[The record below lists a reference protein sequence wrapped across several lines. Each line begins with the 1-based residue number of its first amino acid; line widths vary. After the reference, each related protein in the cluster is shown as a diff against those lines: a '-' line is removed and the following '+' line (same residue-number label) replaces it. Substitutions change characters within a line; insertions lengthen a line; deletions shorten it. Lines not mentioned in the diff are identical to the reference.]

1 MSEHNPTESANDDDK
16 VDDAVDPRVQI
27 ELERLNTATDNIN
40 KLEVDLDEARATFR
54 ELLCESTMTIDTL
67 AKKLGTCIEKSRPYY
82 DARFKAKEA
91 LRDAQKAAIRFERAN
106 GQHAAAKEMVYL
118 AEEGLRMEGR
128 CFDHA
133 WQEMLNHA
141 TERVNESEH
150 ERAISESEHRHMTA
164 LYHNAEHT
172 VQRLQSDLKR
182 SITKSSLGARRSLL
196 LINSIA
202 YRHNLL
208 LLPYYEMKAQFHQA
222 LEKQKLRVSELERSV
237 GEAKMT
243 YAEALRNLEKISDEI
258 HRTRQYDSGDPK
270 ENNLKNNNKK
280 NSESSTESSITG
292 SPDSTDY
299 TSDEY
304 LRLPDKISPTSSIS
318 TKVQN
323 TTEYLG
329 LNNVNVS
336 STEPRKYI
344 KRKRPQSIASLST
357 IKNTQLP
364 QKTSVSTP
372 RLSEVITTLSPSAAA
387 SSSSSSSSNLAQIG
401 SNQLKRSKSSSNK
414 LNHDIKNPN
423 HQQNNKNI
431 DHTENNEK
439 WTEISLNNSPDDIYY
454 NNEMYSDED
463 DQIPYKPLP
472 SELSPESMIVTSGSS
487 DTKDARN
494 KKCLSHQQSLPATV
508 QNNEMTIG
516 EHKKSEITRSP
527 STKSRGKLDSSL
539 TNWITKNSAVYG
551 ESSCTSGNS
560 ARRQSLDMLWNT
572 GTGERMKELLNHGMM
587 MLNISS
593 LTERRS
599 SEPKLI
605 DNDDKLV
612 QKHDSK
618 IAVLK
623 GKVPSPLE
631 KTMNYLNPD
640 EETSDSESLASV
652 EMLSEDQISSLMM
665 EPDINQVCQEVLGT
679 PLVEVCPLLQQ
690 LQQ

>member
-1 MSEHNPTESANDDDK
+1 
-16 VDDAVDPRVQI
+16 
-27 ELERLNTATDNIN
+27 
-40 KLEVDLDEARATFR
+40 
-54 ELLCESTMTIDTL
+54 
-67 AKKLGTCIEKSRPYY
+67 
-82 DARFKAKEA
+82 
-91 LRDAQKAAIRFERAN
+91 
-106 GQHAAAKEMVYL
+106 
-118 AEEGLRMEGR
+118 
-128 CFDHA
+128 
-133 WQEMLNHA
+133 
-141 TERVNESEH
+141 
-150 ERAISESEHRHMTA
+150 
-164 LYHNAEHT
+164 
-172 VQRLQSDLKR
+172 
-182 SITKSSLGARRSLL
+182 
-196 LINSIA
+196 
-202 YRHNLL
+202 
-208 LLPYYEMKAQFHQA
+208 MKAQFHQA
-222 LEKQKLRVSELERSV
+222 LEKQKLR
-237 GEAKMT
+237 
-243 YAEALRNLEKISDEI
+243 
-258 HRTRQYDSGDPK
+258 TRQYDNGDPK
-270 ENNLKNNNKK
+270 ENNLKNSNNKK

-344 KRKRPQSIASLST
+344 KQ
-357 IKNTQLP
+357 
-364 QKTSVSTP
+364 
-372 RLSEVITTLSPSAAA
+372 
-387 SSSSSSSSNLAQIG
+387 
-401 SNQLKRSKSSSNK
+401 
-414 LNHDIKNPN
+414 
-423 HQQNNKNI
+423 
-431 DHTENNEK
+431 NNEK

-472 SELSPESMIVTSGSS
+472 SELSPESIINTSGSS
-487 DTKDARN
+487 DTKDA
-494 KKCLSHQQSLPATV
+494 Q
-508 QNNEMTIG
+508 
-516 EHKKSEITRSP
+516 ITRSP
-527 STKSRGKLDSSL
+527 SIKSRGKLDSSL

-599 SEPKLI
+599 S
-605 DNDDKLV
+605 
-612 QKHDSK
+612 
-618 IAVLK
+618 
-623 GKVPSPLE
+623 KVPSPLE